1 MEKTITIDGKQVRLR
16 TSAATPLRYK
26 MQFGTDYFADLLK
39 LSKVLGGSDEENERR
54 KSELKELGNDKL
66 KSMLKSKNVE
76 GYSKMNK
83 GQLIKAVLE
92 SEKSSEAAFDMEKIS
107 FEDLHYLDTMVIYNF
122 IWVMAKS
129 GDENIPDPFTWLD
142 DFETMPLE
150 EILPEIAELLE
161 ASVRTKKK

>member
-1 MEKTITIDGKQVRLR
+1 MEKTIIIDGKQVRLR

-39 LSKVLGGSDEENERR
+39 LSKVLNVGSKDDELR
-54 KSELKELGNDKL
+54 KKELKELGNEEL
-66 KSMLKSKNVE
+66 KTILKTKNIE
-76 GYSKMNK
+76 GYSRMNK
-83 GQLIKAVLE
+83 GQLVRAVLE
-92 SEKSSEAAFDMEKIS
+92 LEQGEETSFDIDKIS

-129 GDENIPDPFTWLD
+129 GDDSIPDPFVWLD
-142 DFETMPLE
+142 NFETMPLDD
-150 EILPEIAELLE
+150 ILPEITDLLN